1 MSRDALEGFLV
12 DRRGGA
18 VEPLGLIAGNGIF
31 PRLVASGARAAGVPV
46 VAVAHRGETE
56 PELEAEVQQCT
67 WVRVGELGKIIK
79 ALKSGGCRQAV
90 MAGGI
95 AKVKLF
101 GGFKPDLRGAT
112 FLAKTRSVQ
121 DDKLLRGIASELEAD
136 GIEVIPSTEYL
147 PELLPEPGVLSR
159 KKPKARDREDVLFGR
174 RVARMTGTFE
184 IGQTVVVQAGLV
196 LAIEAVEGTDAA
208 IRRGGE
214 LGRGGAVVVKASK
227 PGQDLRF
234 DVPAVGPKTIDL
246 MAEVGAKVLAVE
258 ARRTLLLE
266 RDRLL
271 AAADEAGIV
280 VLAFDPEEES

>member
-1 MSRDALEGFLV
+1 MERTKEA
-12 DRRGGA
+12 A
-18 VEPLGLIAGNGIF
+18 EPLGLIAGNGIF
-31 PRLVASGARAAGVPV
+31 PRLVAAGARTAGVPV
-46 VAVAHRGETE
+46 VAVAHRGETD
-56 PELEAEVQQCT
+56 PELEGEVRECT

-79 ALKSGGCRQAV
+79 VLKGGGCRRAV

-112 FLAKTRSVQ
+112 FLAKTRSVH
-121 DDKLLRGIASELEAD
+121 DDKLLRGIAAELEAD

-147 PELLPEPGVLSR
+147 PDLLPEPGVLTR
-159 KKPKARDREDVLFGR
+159 KKPKGRDRDDILFGR
-174 RVARMTGTFE
+174 RVARVTGTLE
-184 IGQTVVVQAGLV
+184 IGQTVVVQSGLV

-234 DVPAVGPKTIDL
+234 DVPAVGPKTIEL
-246 MAEVGAKVLAVE
+246 MVEVGAKVLAVE
-258 ARRTLLLE
+258 AKRTLLLE
-266 RDRLL
+266 RERLL
-271 AAADEAGIV
+271 EAANEAGIV
-280 VLAFDPEEES
+280 VVAFDPEDET

>member
-1 MSRDALEGFLV
+1 MNESRVA
-12 DRRGGA
+12 A
-18 VEPLGLIAGNGIF
+18 EPLGLIAGNGIF

-46 VAVAHRGETE
+46 IAVAHRGETE
-56 PELEAEVQQCT
+56 PELEGEVDQCT

-79 ALKSGGCRQAV
+79 VLKAGGCRQAV

-101 GGFKPDLRGAT
+101 GGFKPDIRGAA
-112 FLAKTRSVQ
+112 FLAKTRSVH
-121 DDKLLRGIASELEAD
+121 DDKLLRGIAAELEGD

-159 KKPKARDREDVLFGR
+159 KKPKGKDRDDIAFGR
-174 RVARMTGTFE
+174 RVARATGSFE
-184 IGQTVVVQAGLV
+184 IGQTVVVRSGLV

-234 DVPAVGPKTIDL
+234 DVPAVGPNTIEL
-246 MAEVGAKVLAVE
+246 MRDVGANVLAIE
-258 ARRTLLLE
+258 AGRTLLLE
-266 RDRLL
+266 RARLL
-271 AAADEAGIV
+271 AAADEAGIIV
-280 VLAFDPEEES
+280 VAFDPEEEP

>member
-1 MSRDALEGFLV
+1 MDESRVA
-12 DRRGGA
+12 A
-18 VEPLGLIAGNGIF
+18 EPLGLIAGNGIF

-56 PELEAEVQQCT
+56 PELEAEVDACT

-79 ALKSGGCRQAV
+79 ALKAGGCRRAV

-101 GGFKPDLRGAT
+101 GGFKPDLRGAA
-112 FLAKTRSVQ
+112 FLAKTRSVH
-121 DDKLLRGIASELEAD
+121 DDKLLRGIAAELETD

-147 PELLPEPGVLSR
+147 PDLLPEPGILSR
-159 KKPKARDREDVLFGR
+159 KKPKGKDRDDIAFGR
-174 RVARMTGTFE
+174 RVARATGSFE
-184 IGQTVVVQAGLV
+184 IGQTVVVQSGLV
-196 LAIEAVEGTDAA
+196 LAVEAVEGTDAA

-246 MAEVGAKVLAVE
+246 MREVGAKVLAIE
-258 ARRTLLLE
+258 AGRTLLLE
-266 RDRLL
+266 RERLL
-271 AAADEAGIV
+271 SAADEAGIIIV
-280 VLAFDPEEES
+280 AFDPQEEP

>member
-1 MSRDALEGFLV
+1 MV
-12 DRRGGA
+12 DHA
-18 VEPLGLIAGNGIF
+18 EVVPAPLGLIAGNGIF

-56 PELEAEVQQCT
+56 PELEDDVDACT
-67 WVRVGELGKIIK
+67 WVKVGELGKIIK
-79 ALKSGGCRQAV
+79 VLKAGGCRQAV

-101 GGFKPDLRGAT
+101 GGFKPDLRGAA
-112 FLAKTRSVQ
+112 FLAKTRSVH
-121 DDKLLRGIASELEAD
+121 DDKLLRGIAAELESD
-136 GIEVIPSTEYL
+136 GIEVIPSTAYL
-147 PELLPEPGVLSR
+147 PDLLPEPGVLTR
-159 KKPKARDREDVLFGR
+159 KKPRQRDREDIAFGR
-174 RVARMTGTFE
+174 TVARATGAFE
-184 IGQTVVVQAGLV
+184 IGQTVVVQSGLV

-214 LGRGGAVVVKASK
+214 LGRGGAVIVKASK

-246 MAEVGAKVLAVE
+246 MREVGAKVLAVE

-266 RDRLL
+266 REQLL
-271 AAADEAGIV
+271 AAADEGGLV
-280 VLAFDPEEES
+280 VVAFDPDSDA